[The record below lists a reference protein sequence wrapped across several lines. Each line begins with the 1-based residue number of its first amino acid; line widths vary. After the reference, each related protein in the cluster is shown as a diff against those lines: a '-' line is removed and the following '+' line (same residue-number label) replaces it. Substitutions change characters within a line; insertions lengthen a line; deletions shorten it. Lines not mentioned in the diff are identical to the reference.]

1 MKGITR
7 EKRAWIHLVGPAVV
21 LLAAAAAQAQTATA
35 PPTDSAPP
43 ASVQPAEQ
51 AAPQAADATAKA
63 NEKLAKIRERGATLD
78 LKQRQSFEE
87 HLDKEKQAID
97 LEGASKGDATVADRL
112 AADLGIGA
120 DVLAAERARYQT
132 GWGDLTI
139 AHLLIGSSPDVTL
152 DQLFQLRKE
161 GQGWG
166 QIAHGMDLNLGKLM
180 SAVKSQGKV
189 ATGQEKA
196 DGSFASLR
204 GEEMK
209 AEAKEKAAEGKA
221 KGAEKSAAAKPGAM
235 KQAPATKST
244 PAAKATPP
252 AGGGGRGHSGK

>member
-1 MKGITR
+1 MKRIIR
-7 EKRAWIHLVGPAVV
+7 EKRAWIHLLGPAVV
-21 LLAAAAAQAQTATA
+21 ILVAAAAQAQTTTA
-35 PPTDSAPP
+35 PPTDPAPP

-87 HLDKEKQAID
+87 RLDKEKQVID
-97 LEGASKGDATVADRL
+97 LEGTSKGDGTVAERL
-112 AADLGIGA
+112 AGDLGVSA
-120 DVLAAERARYQT
+120 DVLAAEKLQYQT

-139 AHLLIGSSPDVTL
+139 AHLLMGNGTDVTL
-152 DQLFQLRKE
+152 DQLFLLRKE

-166 QIAHGMDLNLGKLM
+166 QIAHGMDLNLGQLL

-196 DGSFASLR
+196 DGKMASIR
-204 GEEMK
+204 GQEMK
-209 AEAKEKAAEGKA
+209 AEAKAKAAEAKA
-221 KGAEKSAAAKPGAM
+221 KGAEKSAAAKSGAM
-235 KQAPATKST
+235 KQAPAAKTT
-244 PAAKATPP
+244 PPAQATPP
-252 AGGGGRGHSGK
+252 AGGGGHGRSGK